1 MSRHTVNSIETKR
14 LYDLIW
20 KERASQM
27 SDAELERYRC
37 KMKQS
42 RRNIFCIGSSASF
55 EGFLKVYL
63 EGHDDDEEN
72 KKGCCLP

>member
-1 MSRHTVNSIETKR
+1 MLLETKR

-37 KMKQS
+37 KVKQS
-42 RRNIFCIGSSASF
+42 RRNIFCFGSSASF
-55 EGFLKVYL
+55 EGF
-63 EGHDDDEEN
+63 
-72 KKGCCLP
+72 